1 MQVIDEK
8 DEAKEANKKNANNK
22 LKLSTGKHLLMLEL
36 KEGITVAIPT
46 TKALSNIRV
55 LDIEDDGTFTAHW
68 TSNFNLSGDFRTEVM
83 RFDADLVLDE
93 GDKTKRN
100 NERKAHGLMPIK

>member
-1 MQVIDEK
+1 M
-8 DEAKEANKKNANNK
+8 KKNADNK

-46 TKALSNIRV
+46 IKALTNIRV
-55 LDIEDDGTFTAHW
+55 LEVEDNGSFTAHW

-83 RFDADLVLDE
+83 QFDADLVLDT
-93 GDKTKRN
+93 GDKVARN
-100 NERKAHGLMPIK
+100 KIRKVNDLIPID